1 MDQATVDVYEEGAAR
16 YAELR
21 RAYGS
26 ERAEEFGRLLPV
38 GGRRLDLGCGPGHYL
53 PHLGAPVVAA
63 DAAVAMLEEVRR
75 RPDLTARTP
84 GVVCDLEALP
94 FRRGA
99 FAGVWASKS
108 LQHVPAPQMPMALA
122 GLYHII
128 PVGGLV
134 DITLFAGDGANVTTS
149 DDDDEFPGRLF
160 TWWQPESLAHL
171 LVGAGFDIEEFP
183 TVAGDGS
190 TDHPRLT
197 VRARRA
203 RSLADTVGPGMR
215 ILMCGLNPSIYA
227 ADAGVGFARPGNRFW
242 PAARAAGVVSVDRDP
257 VGALRQDGV
266 GMTDLVKRATV
277 AASELTTE
285 EYRAGLR
292 RIEHL
297 VDWLQPGVVCF
308 VGLAGWRAAFDRR
321 AQPGVQPNTLANVP
335 VYVMPSTSGLNA
347 GSSLADLTIHL
358 RQAATLADHHT

>member
-1 MDQATVDVYEEGAAR
+1 
-16 YAELR
+16 
-21 RAYGS
+21 
-26 ERAEEFGRLLPV
+26 
-38 GGRRLDLGCGPGHYL
+38 
-53 PHLGAPVVAA
+53 
-63 DAAVAMLEEVRR
+63 
-75 RPDLTARTP
+75 
-84 GVVCDLEALP
+84 
-94 FRRGA
+94 
-99 FAGVWASKS
+99 
-108 LQHVPAPQMPMALA
+108 
-122 GLYHII
+122 
-128 PVGGLV
+128 
-134 DITLFAGDGANVTTS
+134 
-149 DDDDEFPGRLF
+149 
-160 TWWQPESLAHL
+160 
-171 LVGAGFDIEEFP
+171 
-183 TVAGDGS
+183 
-190 TDHPRLT
+190 
-197 VRARRA
+197 
-203 RSLADTVGPGMR
+203 
-215 ILMCGLNPSIYA
+215 
-227 ADAGVGFARPGNRFW
+227 VGFARPGNRFW

-266 GMTDLVKRATV
+266 GMTDLVRRATV